1 MKGSLVL
8 IKQKYSSLSQSEK
21 KVATYILN
29 NPQEI
34 LKLKISDLAIKANS
48 SCSTVTRLCKK
59 IGETSFRELKI
70 DLTRDIYSN
79 NKNKALEPNT
89 FDFSKLKNTEE
100 IVKSMTALICE
111 NISIIPDVLNTNE
124 IDKVVTAIQS
134 CKNFLL
140 VGIGTSGLVAQD
152 FAQRLLRLGI
162 TSHFYYDNDLSL
174 IHAANLSK
182 GDICFT
188 ISYSGET
195 KVVKK
200 ITEVA
205 KLNNATIISLTKIG
219 NNSISK
225 LSEISLTIP
234 DVVSVYKEGNF
245 ISRLNQFIVI
255 DILYTALL
263 SKISNSNELLFKTWK
278 EVHK

>member
-1 MKGSLVL
+1 MQGSLIL

-34 LKLKISDLAIKANS
+34 LKLKISDLAEKSNS

-59 IGETSFRELKI
+59 IGATSFRELKI

-79 NKNKALEPNT
+79 DTNKALEPNT
-89 FDFSKLKNTEE
+89 FDFSKLKNTDE
-100 IVKSMTALICE
+100 IVKSMTNLICK
-111 NISIIPDVLNTNE
+111 NISFIPDVVNTNE
-124 IDKVVTAIQS
+124 INKAVKSLQS
-134 CKNFLL
+134 CNNILL
-140 VGIGTSGLVAQD
+140 VGIGASGLVAQD
-152 FAQRLLRLGI
+152 FAQKLLRLGI
-162 TSHFYYDNDLSL
+162 TSHYYYDTDLSL
-174 IHAANLSK
+174 VHSTNLNK

-195 KVVKK
+195 KAVKH

-205 KLNNATIISLTKIG
+205 KHNNATIISLTKIG
-219 NNSISK
+219 DNSISK
-225 LSEISLTIP
+225 LSDISLTIP
-234 DVVSVYKEGNF
+234 DVEPIYREGAF
-245 ISRLNQFIVI
+245 ISRLNQFTVI
-255 DILYTALL
+255 DILYTTLL
-263 SKISNSNELLFKTWK
+263 SKFSNSNELLFKTWK

>member
-1 MKGSLVL
+1 MQGSLIL

-29 NPQEI
+29 NSQEI
-34 LKLKISDLAIKANS
+34 LKLKISDLAQKSNS

-59 IGETSFRELKI
+59 IGATSFRELKI
-70 DLTRDIYSN
+70 DLTRDIYSD

-89 FDFSKLKNTEE
+89 FDFSKLKNTDE
-100 IVKSMTALICE
+100 IIKSMTDQICQ
-111 NISIIPDVLNTNE
+111 NISFIPDVLNPNE
-124 IDKVVTAIQS
+124 INKAIDSIQN
-134 CKNFLL
+134 CNNLLL
-140 VGIGTSGLVAQD
+140 VGIGASGLVAQD
-152 FAQRLLRLGI
+152 FTQKLLRLGI
-162 TSHFYYDNDLSL
+162 TSHFYYDTDLSL
-174 IHAANLSK
+174 VHATNLKK

-195 KVVKK
+195 KAVKK

-205 KLNNATIISLTKIG
+205 KHNNATIISLTKIG
-219 NNSISK
+219 INSISR

-234 DVVSVYKEGNF
+234 DVEPVYREGAF
-245 ISRLNQFIVI
+245 ISRLNQFTVI
-255 DILYTALL
+255 DILYATLL
-263 SKISNSNELLFKTWK
+263 SKLSNNNGLLFETWK

>member
-1 MKGSLVL
+1 MQGSLIL

-29 NPQEI
+29 NPQEV
-34 LKLKISDLAIKANS
+34 LKLKISDLANKANS

-59 IGETSFRELKI
+59 IGATSFRELKI
-70 DLTRDIYSN
+70 DLTRDIYSH

-89 FDFSKLKNTEE
+89 FDFSRLKNTDG
-100 IVKSMTALICE
+100 IVRSMTTLICE

-124 IDKVVTAIQS
+124 IDKVITAIQT
-134 CKNFLL
+134 CNNLLL
-140 VGIGTSGLVAQD
+140 VGIGASGLVAQD
-152 FAQRLLRLGI
+152 FAQKLLRLGI
-162 TSHFYYDNDLSL
+162 TSHFYYDTDLAL
-174 IHAANLSK
+174 VHATNLKK

-195 KVVKK
+195 KAVKK

-205 KLNNATIISLTKIG
+205 KHNNATIISLTKIG
-219 NNSISK
+219 DNTISK
-225 LSEISLTIP
+225 LSDISLTIP
-234 DVVSVYKEGNF
+234 DVEPVYREGAF
-245 ISRLNQFIVI
+245 ISRLNQFTVI
-255 DILYTALL
+255 DILYTTLL
-263 SKISNSNELLFKTWK
+263 SKLSNSNELLFKTWK